1 MIKRLNKSKKS
12 KQGAILI
19 IVVLILA
26 LAMIFIAS
34 AMMLTQSTRRRLY
47 SETMKSQARL
57 TVTSASE
64 VFLEALK
71 MQEITDTQIESI
83 MGQTHGAGKSKV
95 KMVVPGVPGMSEA
108 ADNCTYLDIYA
119 DPTNAD
125 IVYCDF
131 TTIIGNQTENVQVV
145 LKAEKEEPA
154 FGTQFKNQVEVAG
167 GVGVGEL
174 RFTRGCGMWDAS
186 KISAPTDNNIVM
198 RGSYKGQTS
207 SSQYFSDAV
216 FGQDA
221 HDVQLGGGEKFYGRM
236 VFLQGSQMSCRS
248 SADVYGDIYLI
259 GKDNSAGL
267 ALKDPGQAGLWD
279 NLSGKKNN
287 FVFSGRSVQNDNDDQ
302 NKKIYGA
309 LTNGATHNI
318 FFVDASGNSLGATH
332 NNMKGKASD
341 SYSYDLSTYSK
352 TNKATL
358 SGMAAS
364 VKRYQGWNYSSASNP
379 FPSASSVFSK
389 LCPDGKTATSNGSVV
404 LTYATHSPDGSKS
417 YPAGTTIP
425 NGQKYVLYP
434 VTTTY
439 PNYMKTNGAI
449 DADKVIN
456 LNSISSS
463 VNLAPGYY
471 YITGDSNTVSLGDDS
486 TKNNPIVI
494 GIDGSVGDEYRFYF
508 AANHT
513 FTLRGVIFAVY
524 NANAQKPVLFIM
536 EDGARL
542 QLSHANDGGSSKLC
556 TAGFL
561 SIPNRP
567 GCNNFTSMVGYI
579 NSTSW
584 DAEAVEHSN
593 NNFKDN
599 NGNLI
604 KVKYSK
610 YYDNIVRPSVFLYG
624 VNNNI
629 LACGPNVILE
639 AYMGLYGNSGF
650 GPLNVDARVDIYGR
664 IECGRT
670 ATYTNFVAGYDNP
683 VGNFS
688 MPYCPQ
694 PVSDNSLPKQRIAKS
709 KYSVLD
715 VIYYYGGESAP
726 ATT

>member
-119 DPTNAD
+119 DPTNTD

-131 TTIIGNQTENVQVV
+131 TTIIGNQTENVQLV
-145 LKAEKEEPA
+145 LKAEKDEPA
-154 FGTQFKNQVEVAG
+154 FGTQFKNQVEIAG
-167 GVGVGEL
+167 SVGVGEL

-198 RGSYKGQTS
+198 RGNYTGQTS
-207 SSQYFSDAV
+207 DSIYFSDAV

-221 HDVQLGGGEKFYGRM
+221 SDVKLGGGEKFYGRM
-236 VFLQGSQMSCRS
+236 VFLQGSQMNCRS
-248 SADVYGDIYLI
+248 SGQVYGDIYLI
-259 GKDNSAGL
+259 GKNNSAGL
-267 ALKDPGQAGLWD
+267 ALKDAGQAGLWD
-279 NLSGKKNN
+279 NLTGKKNN
-287 FVFSGRSVQNDNDDQ
+287 FVFSGRSVQNDSNDQ
-302 NKKIYGA
+302 NKKIYSA
-309 LTNGATHNI
+309 LTQGATHNI
-318 FFVDASGNSLGATH
+318 YFVDASGNSLGASH

-352 TNKATL
+352 TNKTPL
-358 SGMAAS
+358 TGMAAS

-389 LCPDGKTATSNGSVV
+389 LCPDGKTATGNGSVA

-417 YPAGTTIP
+417 YPAGTAIP
-425 NGQKYVLYP
+425 NGQKYVVNP
-434 VTTTY
+434 VTTSYPTY
-439 PNYMKTNGAI
+439 KMTNGVI

-456 LNSISSS
+456 LNNISSS

-471 YITGDSNTVSLGDDS
+471 YITGNSNTVSLGDDS
-486 TKNNPIVI
+486 TKSNPIVI

-536 EDGARL
+536 ENGAKL
-542 QLSHANDGGSSKLC
+542 QLSHANDDSSKLC

-567 GCNNFTSMVGYI
+567 GCNSFAGICGYI
-579 NSTSW
+579 NSTTW
-584 DAEAVEHSN
+584 DAEAAEHSN
-593 NNFKDN
+593 NNFKDHD
-599 NGNLI
+599 GNVV
-604 KVKYSK
+604 KVKYSR
-610 YYDNIVRPSVFLYG
+610 YYDNIVRPSVFIYG
-624 VNNNI
+624 VDNNI
-629 LACGPNVILE
+629 LACGKSVILE

-650 GPLNVDARVDIYGR
+650 GPLNVDAKVDIYGR

-670 ATYTNFVAGYDNP
+670 ATYTNFVAGNDNP
-683 VGNFS
+683 VGNFC

-715 VIYYYGGESAP
+715 VIYYYGGDASA